1 MTLSTNTMMTT
12 KINDTPSVA
21 LLRYEMGE
29 GVMAFSTMRHGAGVS
44 QGNYADFNIN
54 RYCGDDPEAVRR
66 NRGLFCQTVGVDDDR
81 LVFPHQTHG
90 TEVRL
95 IDDAFFSL
103 SADAQATT
111 LEGVDAVMTQL
122 HDVCVGVSTADC
134 IPVLL
139 YDQEHHA
146 VCAVHAGWRGT
157 VARIAE
163 KAVGAMQ
170 MTFHTDP
177 AHLCAVIGPG
187 ISMKNFEVGEEVY
200 QAFADAGFDMS
211 AIARR
216 YAKWH
221 IDLPLCNQLQLTAV
235 GVPSSQIHQSGICT
249 YDACD
254 RFFSARRLG
263 VQSGRIF
270 SGILL
275 V

>member
-1 MTLSTNTMMTT
+1 MTMTS
-12 KINDTPSVA
+12 DDRQVG
-21 LLRYEMGE
+21 LLRYSLGDD
-29 GVMAFSTMRHGAGVS
+29 VLAFSTLRHGAGVG
-44 QGNYADFNIN
+44 QGHYADFNIN

-66 NRGLFCQTVGVDDDR
+66 NRALFCQTVGVADER

-90 TEVRL
+90 TEVRC
-95 IDDAFFSL
+95 IDEAFFAL
-103 SADAQATT
+103 TPERRAAA

-177 AHLCAVIGPG
+177 VHLCAVIGPG

-200 QAFADAGFDMS
+200 QTFADAGFDMS

-221 IDLPLCNQLQLTAV
+221 IDLPLCNQLQLTVV

-270 SGILL
+270 SGLML
-275 V
+275 Q